1 LSEIDPADVTAVP
14 KRIPEVFNPD
24 LVDIAPATSDRK
36 KPEREG
42 LPPGYR
48 MRADAHY
55 VDQLTS
61 RRTDRATVETAR
73 SDDRPA
79 DAAAWTEKLLAQLSE
94 GISTIESAAALLSSD
109 ASAIGR
115 RVNIDLIRTQAWR
128 AAWLLRATAILQGAH
143 RPQIRPRPLAFLLGQ
158 IRTGFA
164 AECRLTGVTLAV
176 QTSDWNAV
184 VAADEV
190 SFLTGVTAAIFST
203 LALIDSAEGVTITVY
218 AVQHDGHLRTIDVVQ
233 EEILVPASFSASFF
247 DAPGG
252 DRSATWSSKLAA
264 STIKTAAQQHGG
276 DASFHTTDRGG
287 SLIRL
292 QLSRAS

>member
-1 LSEIDPADVTAVP
+1 MSEIDPADVTAVP
-14 KRIPEVFNPD
+14 KRIPEVFNPE

-42 LPPGYR
+42 LPAGYR

-61 RRTDRATVETAR
+61 RRTDRAPVEAAR
-73 SDDRPA
+73 SDRSA
-79 DAAAWTEKLLAQLSE
+79 DAPAWTEKLLAQLSE
-94 GISTIESAAALLSSD
+94 GISTIESAAALLSTD

-128 AAWLLRATAILQGAH
+128 ATWLLRATAILQGAH

-176 QTSDWNAV
+176 QASDWNAV

-190 SFLTGVTAAIFST
+190 SFLTGVTGAIFTT

-218 AVQHDGHLRTIDVVQ
+218 AVANEGHVRTIDVVQ

-247 DAPGG
+247 DTAGS
-252 DRSATWSSKLAA
+252 DRSATWSSKLAV
-264 STIKTAAQQHGG
+264 STIKAAAQQHGG